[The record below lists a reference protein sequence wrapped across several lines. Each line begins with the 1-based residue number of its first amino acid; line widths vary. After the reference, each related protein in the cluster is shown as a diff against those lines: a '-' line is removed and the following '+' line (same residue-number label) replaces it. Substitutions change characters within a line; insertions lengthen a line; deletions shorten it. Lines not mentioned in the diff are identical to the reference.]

1 MSTLPHKCGIGP
13 GGNVVFGEG
22 GLLAPGW
29 KAAIAMLDLEAKLA
43 SSEMQKLT
51 DEGEVDS
58 SKGIEVLS
66 RIEACEV
73 AVGLLTIQGR
83 SIGLDV

>member
-1 MSTLPHKCGIGP
+1 MSSLPHKCGIGP
-13 GGNVVFGEG
+13 GGQVVFGEG
-22 GLLAPGW
+22 GILAPGW

-43 SSEMQKLT
+43 STEMQKMS
-51 DEGEVDS
+51 DDGEIDS
-58 SKGIEVLS
+58 GKGIEVLS

-73 AVGLLTIQGR
+73 AVALLTNQGR